1 MPILNNFSALPWYK
15 NIEGQDFRRWWK
27 YGNIYPLYTG
37 KWELIPSQ
45 IMRPGATTGWNP
57 ETLIPYDEDNT
68 QDACYLTNVGGQA
81 PNPSLAGISWVDCY
95 FFSDFPEDT
104 TAVILTF
111 AETIEGGVA
120 WAICDG
126 DDIPLETGDN
136 AGRINID
143 DYPTADRIYI
153 ERTTANYVN
162 RLFTASD
169 NEGILLPRTL
179 TLHKLDGTFVAD
191 LYSPSGAWAGKHI
204 SSPEIGPSNRDYLVY
219 NTTGNQFD
227 TPMPIG
233 QYYLKT
239 SDGIN
244 EWVSDVITVVNSI
257 DDLVL
262 VQWSNEDDFFMDAGA
277 ILYHSLGYYNQ
288 VYLQAEVAKPEYEFE
303 EEGET
308 RDGVFYPTKQISKK
322 KYKFNFLATE
332 YLLDVMRFV
341 RMADYIT
348 IRFVRGGET
357 ITLFPSSFLIS
368 PEWEKEGDF
377 AGVSAEFETDTV
389 AKKTGRVVEY
399 PPI

>member
-1 MPILNNFSALPWYK
+1 MPTLNNFSVLPWYK

-45 IMRPGATTGWNP
+45 IMRSGNTTGYNP
-57 ETLIPYDEDNT
+57 VSALSALETVDS
-68 QDACYLTNVGGQA
+68 AKLTEF
-81 PNPSLAGISWVDCY
+81 GIEISSGYNNKSWVDVY
-95 FFSDFPEDT
+95 EFDNDI
-104 TAVILTF
+104 ILTF
-111 AETIEGGVA
+111 AERYNNSGVA
-120 WAICDG
+120 WSLSSNNSGFPSIAHG
-126 DDIPLETGDN
+126 NNPATLLLS
-136 AGRINID
+136 
-143 DYPTADRIYI
+143 DYSTAAYLLV
-153 ERTTANYVN
+153 ERTASNSLIEN
-162 RLFTASD
+162 RVWLADGGT
-169 NEGILLPRTL
+169 GILLPRTT
-179 TLHKLDGTFVAD
+179 TLHKLDGTLAAD
-191 LYSPSGAWAGKHI
+191 LYSPSYAWAGKHI
-204 SSPEIGPSNRDYLVY
+204 SSPEIGPSYMDYLVY
-219 NTTGNQFD
+219 NTAGNQFD

-233 QYYLKT
+233 QYYLKA

-277 ILYHSLGYYNQ
+277 ILYHSLVYFNQ

-303 EEGET
+303 DEGET

-357 ITLFPSSFLIS
+357 ITLYPSSFLIS

-399 PPI
+399 PPV

>member
-1 MPILNNFSALPWYK
+1 MPILNNFSALPWYN

-45 IMRPGATTGWNP
+45 IMRPGKKTGYNPVEPLELNTTYDSAM
-57 ETLIPYDEDNT
+57 LIPVMGLVISSAYE
-68 QDACYLTNVGGQA
+68 GK
-81 PNPSLAGISWVDCY
+81 SWVDDY
-95 FFSDFPEDT
+95 LIDDN
-104 TAVILTF
+104 VIITF
-111 AETIEGGVA
+111 TQRHLSGWA
-120 WAICDG
+120 WALTDS
-126 DDIPLETGDN
+126 DLN
-136 AGRINID
+136 VLAGGNTPTEID
-143 DYPTADRIYI
+143 FSQYPTASHLLI
-153 ERTTANYVN
+153 ERTEETPIIVN
-162 RLFTASD
+162 RVWLVDDGT
-169 NEGILLPRTL
+169 GILLPRTL
-179 TLHKLDGTFVAD
+179 TLHKLDGTLVAD
-191 LYSPSGAWAGKHI
+191 IYSPSAWAGKHI
-204 SSPEIGPSNRDYLVY
+204 SSPEIGPSNMDYLIY
-219 NTTGNQFD
+219 NTNGDQFD

-262 VQWSNEDDFFMDAGA
+262 VQWMNEDDFFMDAGA

-303 EEGET
+303 DEGET

-357 ITLFPSSFLIS
+357 ITLYPSSFLIS

-399 PPI
+399 PPM